1 MDSSECYRRYRSAR
15 MRFDNELE
23 AIEKEYISSNY
34 SFKKGDIVK
43 IKDDFSYT
51 TKLFCVER
59 VYLCSKLEDER
70 YKYPR
75 VEVEVFDVD
84 EEGYLLP
91 FLKGGT
97 SPNTRLFYPDK
108 IIEVTS
114 IKYKGLR

>member
-43 IKDDFSYT
+43 IKDEYNYT
-51 TKLFCVER
+51 TTLFCIER
-59 VYLCSKLEDER
+59 MYLLSKLEDDR
-70 YKYPR
+70 YRNPR
-75 VEVEVFDVD
+75 VQLEVFEVD
-84 EEGYLLP
+84 GEGYLVPL
-91 FLKGGT
+91 LKGGT
-97 SPNTRLFYPDK
+97 SPKNRLFFPDK
-108 IIEVTS
+108 VIEVTA